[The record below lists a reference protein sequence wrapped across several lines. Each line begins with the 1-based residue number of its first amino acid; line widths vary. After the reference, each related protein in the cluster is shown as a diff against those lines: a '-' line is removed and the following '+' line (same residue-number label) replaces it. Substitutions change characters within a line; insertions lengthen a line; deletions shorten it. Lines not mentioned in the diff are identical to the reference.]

1 MSKKMFALVSGI
13 VGGLQTIG
21 VAVVTYTQPE
31 YATAI
36 NSAIVIAGA
45 AIIEICNLFTTSDS
59 MLRQNVGENHNG

>member
-21 VAVVTYTQPE
+21 VTVVTYTQPD

-45 AIIEICNLFTTSDS
+45 AIIEICNLFTTSES
-59 MLRQNVGENHNG
+59 KLRQEVGENHNG

>member
-21 VAVVTYTQPE
+21 VAVVTYTSPE

-45 AIIEICNLFTTSDS
+45 AIIEICNLFTPS
-59 MLRQNVGENHNG
+59 EAK